1 MTGQEIGEQIM
12 IKDIVVN
19 LPVESSSAAS
29 EFAASVASAFGAHLT
44 GIAFSYEPIIPPT
57 DMGGIPVE
65 LIESQRVDNE
75 KNAKG
80 ALDKFNAA
88 AQRAGVSAQSSMI
101 DASVG
106 GASEVF
112 GRIARHFDLAVV
124 GQVEPG
130 KALPEELIAEGALLE
145 SGRPVLVVPYVQK
158 AGLKLDRV
166 LVCWD
171 ASRNAAR
178 AVADAMPFLQRAK
191 LVEVVTFAKDDKE
204 DKFPGVDIA
213 QNLSRHGIKVEAR
226 RVAPGDVDIANNILS
241 IAADTAS
248 DFMVMG
254 SYGHSRLREFLF
266 GGATRGVLAAMTVP
280 VLMSH

>member
-1 MTGQEIGEQIM
+1 M

-19 LPVESSSAAS
+19 LPVESANAAG
-29 EFAASVASAFGAHLT
+29 EYAVSVASGFGAHLT
-44 GIAFSYEPIIPPT
+44 GISFSYEPIIPPT
-57 DMGGIPVE
+57 DMGGIPVD
-65 LIESQRVDNE
+65 LIESQRTDNE

-88 AQRAGVSAQSSMI
+88 VQRAGISGQSRMVE
-101 DASVG
+101 ASVG

-112 GRIARHFDLAVV
+112 GRIARHFDLAIV

-130 KALPEELIAEGALLE
+130 KALPEELIAEGALLD
-145 SGRPVLVVPYVQK
+145 SGRPVLIVPYVQK

-166 LVCWD
+166 MVCWD
-171 ASRNAAR
+171 GSRNAAR
-178 AVADAMPFLQRAK
+178 AVADAMPFLTRAK
-191 LVEVVTFAKDDKE
+191 LVEVVTIAADEHKDDE
-204 DKFPGVDIA
+204 LPGDDIA
-213 QNLSRHGIKVEAR
+213 QNLARHGIKVEAR
-226 RVAPGDVDIANNILS
+226 RVAPGDVDVANNILS

>member
-1 MTGQEIGEQIM
+1 M

-19 LPVESSSAAS
+19 IPVESSNAAA
-29 EFAASVASAFGAHLT
+29 EYAASVASAFGAHLT

-57 DMGGIPVE
+57 DMGGIPAD
-65 LIESQRVDNE
+65 LIESQRADNE

-88 AQRAGVSAQSSMI
+88 VQRAGISGQSRMVE
-101 DASVG
+101 ASVG
-106 GASEVF
+106 GASDVF
-112 GRIARHFDLAVV
+112 GRIARHFDLAIV

-130 KALPEELIAEGALLE
+130 KALPEELVAEGALLD

-166 LVCWD
+166 MVCWD
-171 ASRNAAR
+171 GSRNAAR
-178 AVADAMPFLQRAK
+178 AVSDAMPFLTRAK
-191 LVEVVTFAKDDKE
+191 LAEVVTIANE
-204 DKFPGVDIA
+204 DKNDEIPGVDIA
-213 QNLSRHGIKVEAR
+213 QNLARHGIKVEAR

>member
-1 MTGQEIGEQIM
+1 M

-19 LPVESSSAAS
+19 LPIESSSAAA
-29 EFAASVASAFGAHLT
+29 EYAVSVASAFGAHLT
-44 GIAFSYEPIIPPT
+44 GISFSYEPIIPPT
-57 DMGGIPVE
+57 DMGGIPAE
-65 LIESQRVDNE
+65 LIDSQRVDNE
-75 KNAKG
+75 KNAE
-80 ALDKFNAA
+80 AAVAKFSQAA
-88 AQRAGVSAQSSMI
+88 KRAGLSADTRI
-101 DASVG
+101 LEASVG
-106 GASEVF
+106 GASDVF
-112 GRIARHFDLAVV
+112 GRMARHFDLAIV

-166 LVCWD
+166 MVCWD

-178 AVADAMPFLQRAK
+178 AVADAMPFLTRAK
-191 LVEVVTFAKDDKE
+191 LVEVVTFATDKDKDDE
-204 DKFPGVDIA
+204 IPGVDIA
-213 QNLSRHGIKVEAR
+213 QNLARHGVKVEAR

>member
-1 MTGQEIGEQIM
+1 M
-12 IKDIVVN
+12 IKDIVAN
-19 LPVESSSAAS
+19 LPVESTNAAG
-29 EFAASVASAFGAHLT
+29 EYAVSVASAFGAHLT
-44 GIAFSYEPIIPPT
+44 GISFSYEPIIPPT
-57 DMGGIPVE
+57 DMGGIPVD
-65 LIESQRVDNE
+65 LIESQRTDNE

-88 AQRAGVSAQSSMI
+88 VQRAEISGQSRMI
-101 DASVG
+101 EASVG

-112 GRIARHFDLAVV
+112 GRIARHFDLAIV

-130 KALPEELIAEGALLE
+130 KALPEELIAEGALLD
-145 SGRPVLVVPYVQK
+145 SGRPVLIVPYVQK

-166 LVCWD
+166 MVCWD
-171 ASRNAAR
+171 GSRNAAR
-178 AVADAMPFLQRAK
+178 AVADAMPFLTRAK
-191 LVEVVTFAKDDKE
+191 LVEVVTIAADEHKDDE
-204 DKFPGVDIA
+204 LPGVDIA
-213 QNLSRHGIKVEAR
+213 QNLARHGIKVEAR
-226 RVAPGDVDIANNILS
+226 RVAPGDVDVANNILS